1 MARLPDAKARIVA
14 AIADTPQEFQPE
26 AIVMSGPDGLVQWIN
41 PAFSAMCGYTL
52 EELRGKK
59 LGPILQGEKTDR
71 ETAAR
76 IRKAVHACRACR
88 ETILNYHKS
97 GLPYWVEISITP
109 ICDESGEPL
118 WLVAR
123 EREVS
128 GLESSV
134 TEAELCAPLELRAV
148 HSWGSIISRSA
159 SIPRR
164 MRALMV
170 PSGSSRYSA
179 ISVCVIEAKKASSIA
194 PAALLR
200 VFRSAVAHQ
209 LPHLVRS
216 DRIERASIVEV
227 AKALRFSRC
236 MVSCKPERRCA
247 ERIKSIALLRVRVTA
262 HVIGRPRAG
271 SNRGAFFQI

>member
-1 MARLPDAKARIVA
+1 MLSERLQEQAALYAAGVMTSGQREQFELVVEFHDELREFVRGLVEVGAAVTLAARDRSGVGPTRDAKARIMA
-14 AIADTPQEFQPE
+14 AIADGAQELQPD

-41 PAFSAMCGYTL
+41 PAFSRMCGYTL

-76 IRKAVHACRACR
+76 IRKAVHACRGCR

-128 GLESSV
+128 GLQ
-134 TEAELCAPLELRAV
+134 
-148 HSWGSIISRSA
+148 
-159 SIPRR
+159 
-164 MRALMV
+164 
-170 PSGSSRYSA
+170 
-179 ISVCVIEAKKASSIA
+179 
-194 PAALLR
+194 PA
-200 VFRSAVAHQ
+200 
-209 LPHLVRS
+209 
-216 DRIERASIVEV
+216 
-227 AKALRFSRC
+227 
-236 MVSCKPERRCA
+236 
-247 ERIKSIALLRVRVTA
+247 
-262 HVIGRPRAG
+262 
-271 SNRGAFFQI
+271 